1 MSKHTKEPWHV
12 GGANKCTVY
21 DKFGQR
27 IADAFEGVMV
37 SHRSYFECCA
47 NASLIAAAPDLL
59 DDLIEAAATLRRY
72 EVLHRAKGTD
82 ESTAKAEVNAELA
95 GRFEST
101 IAKAR
106 GDL

>member
-59 DDLIEAAATLRRY
+59 EALEAYVSACKEQDIHLGSIT
-72 EVLHRAKGTD
+72 G
-82 ESTAKAEVNAELA
+82 NAEA
-95 GRFEST
+95 V